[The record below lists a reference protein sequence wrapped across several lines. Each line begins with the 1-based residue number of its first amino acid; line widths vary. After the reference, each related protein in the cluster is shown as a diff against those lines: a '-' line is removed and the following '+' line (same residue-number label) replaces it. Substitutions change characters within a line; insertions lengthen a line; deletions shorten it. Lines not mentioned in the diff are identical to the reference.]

1 MSQAHRSREVG
12 FQMKLIKS
20 LVFKVVAVMVF
31 LFALLAAAD
40 NSQKVALTFVDVST
54 PELSL
59 FWWVLMAFVTG
70 GVFSALINTWI
81 NASLRL
87 AVRKANS
94 EVNKTNQSIDQAR
107 AENGKETE
115 LDSAT

>member
-1 MSQAHRSREVG
+1 
-12 FQMKLIKS
+12 
-20 LVFKVVAVMVF
+20 
-31 LFALLAAAD
+31 
-40 NSQKVALTFVDVST
+40 
-54 PELSL
+54 
-59 FWWVLMAFVTG
+59 MAFVAG
-70 GVFSALINTWI
+70 GVFSALINTWV
-81 NASLRL
+81 NTSLRL